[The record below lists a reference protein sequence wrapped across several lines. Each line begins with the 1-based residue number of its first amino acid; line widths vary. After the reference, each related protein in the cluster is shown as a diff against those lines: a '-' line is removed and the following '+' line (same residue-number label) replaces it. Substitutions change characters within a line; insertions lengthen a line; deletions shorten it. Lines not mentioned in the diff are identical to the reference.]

1 MLQEKVEECYKLMM
15 EVVSGY
21 DEEGKRSKLKKRKF
35 ESIIP
40 CSSQNCVKEESFSCD
55 SSSNESWELGASS
68 VSYSSK
74 KTRTQDQLLL
84 NHSNSSD
91 FISIPRQLLISIFT
105 FSASF
110 IFKLIV
116 FFFFVERNIYFILYI
131 FIIFIIKA

>member
-68 VSYSSK
+68 VSSSSK
-74 KTRTQDQLLL
+74 KTRSQDQLLL

-91 FISIPRQLLISIFT
+91 FLSIPR
-105 FSASF
+105 
-110 IFKLIV
+110 
-116 FFFFVERNIYFILYI
+116 
-131 FIIFIIKA
+131 